1 MEFLALCTLVK
12 KKIKFVFLF
21 HYNQCIFNGLLHPIK
36 NETKSTHNR
45 PKQKQRIPRLLYGSQ
60 SLSTYDV
67 APLLYIVYLLRF
79 AKTSVSF
86 YECSLYVRWR
96 RRVRTMGNTLSSEAH
111 CYIGGIIQK

>member
-1 MEFLALCTLVK
+1 MYTVIIYKCSKNFYQAR
-12 KKIKFVFLF
+12 
-21 HYNQCIFNGLLHPIK
+21 CIFNGLLHPIK

-45 PKQKQRIPRLLYGSQ
+45 PKQKQRIPRLSCGSQ

-86 YECSLYVRWR
+86 YECSLYIR
-96 RRVRTMGNTLSSEAH
+96 
-111 CYIGGIIQK
+111 